1 MPKCPFLAIQR
12 ITREV
17 TRDESGKVISE
28 KETPATELQECLR
41 TDCELY
47 DAMAAKCSLPTI
59 DTKISRLGESGAG
72 SGDLGA
78 EIKETRESMVASLL
92 HVLKKADTHSDLLQQ
107 LNEAVKGLAANTGT
121 GAPAP
126 EMIAG
131 WERLAAK
138 LDSLIEQ
145 GKTGGQQADL
155 AKPLAEIKEALNN
168 SQTKFGD
175 ILELILEDH
184 QQRAAE
190 KEGEAKARQASLEK
204 LAEIKEAISGW
215 QPSLREAV
223 AELKSAQP
231 QIDIEPAKTLEALA
245 GISKIM
251 AEVKENLGHSQTKFG
266 DILELMLEDHQ
277 KRAADGS
284 RTIELLQSLN
294 EKQEAVAAAVSQGLK
309 DAIESLAS
317 KLSQDSAL
325 SSSVG
330 RLESVFKEYAE
341 AEARR
346 QAQLETVE
354 AKMAEV
360 QQGILNLLEAQ
371 RNEQRAASNERR
383 RREAEEHNERGVMY
397 FHRRELAA
405 AEREFNAALEIKPDF
420 AEAYNNLGLALSDQ
434 GRKEEA
440 VKAFRKAIELSPE
453 MIEAYNNLG
462 CLYKIKKDYQQAV
475 ELFNQAIAKKED
487 YSLSYFNLGLAYEEM
502 EKFEAAIK
510 CWEKVLALQP
520 THEEARRKL
529 ATYRARRV

>member
-1 MPKCPFLAIQR
+1 MSKCPFLAIQR
-12 ITREV
+12 VTREV
-17 TRDESGKVISE
+17 IRDESGKVISE
-28 KETPATELQECLR
+28 KETPAAEFQECLR

-47 DAMAAKCSLPTI
+47 DALAAKCSLPTI
-59 DTKISRLGESGAG
+59 DTKITRLGEAGAG
-72 SGDLGA
+72 GGDLGA

-107 LNEAVKGLAANTGT
+107 LNEAVKGLSAAA
-121 GAPAP
+121 GASGQEPWS
-126 EMIAG
+126 G
-131 WERLAAK
+131 GGQLAAK
-138 LDSLIEQ
+138 LDRLIDLW
-145 GKTGGQQADL
+145 KSGGQAGDL
-155 AKPLAEIKEALNN
+155 AQPLAEIKEALNN

-175 ILELILEDH
+175 ILELMLEDH
-184 QQRAAE
+184 QRRASE
-190 KEGEAKARQASLEK
+190 KDDEAKERQSILER
-204 LAEIKEAISGW
+204 LAEIKEAVTGW
-215 QPSLREAV
+215 QQGLREAV
-223 AELKSAQP
+223 AELKAARTQSDQ
-231 QIDIEPAKTLEALA
+231 EPDRTRAALEGLSKTL
-245 GISKIM
+245 
-251 AEVKENLGHSQTKFG
+251 AEVKESLNNSQTKFS

-284 RTIELLQSLN
+284 RTVALLESLGN
-294 EKQEAVAAAVSQGLK
+294 KQEALAAAVTQGLK
-309 DAIESLAS
+309 ETMESLAG
-317 KLSQDSAL
+317 KLSQDTAV

-330 RLESVFKEYAE
+330 RLESALKDYAE

-346 QAQLETVE
+346 QAQLEAVE

-434 GRKEEA
+434 GRREEA
-440 VKAFRKAIELSPE
+440 VKAFRQAIELSPD

-462 CLYKIKKDYQQAV
+462 CLYKMKKDYQQAV

-529 ATYRARRV
+529 ATYRARRI